1 LSQVAVELGMRS
13 KQLAHYTAKV
23 AGRKLGIERS
33 LVEALQRQSSAPG
46 MGIRAREASQL
57 LSAAGAV
64 WSAEQVRG
72 NAQLRAAVR
81 RAKRPLS
88 DSERRSRELDRLA
101 SQLLKG
107 VI

>member
-1 LSQVAVELGMRS
+1 
-13 KQLAHYTAKV
+13 LAHYVAKV
-23 AGRKLGIERS
+23 AGRKLGLQQS
-33 LVEALQRQSSAPG
+33 LVEALQGKASGPG
-46 MGIRAREASQL
+46 MGVREREANQM
-57 LSAAGAV
+57 LSAAGAM
-64 WSAEQVRG
+64 WSSDQVRG
-72 NAQLRAAVR
+72 DSQLRAAVR